1 MNLTVYQF
9 LSSESLKASLMANT
23 KNTKRR
29 RKDRKQTLRE
39 ESSKN
44 NKSRTKTIRLWELV
58 LLLLVKVKMPSNR
71 PFNNNTH
78 VLSIKLHYL
87 SQLIMLFKAT

>member
-1 MNLTVYQF
+1 
-9 LSSESLKASLMANT
+9 LKASLMANT
-23 KNTKRR
+23 RSTKRR

-39 ESSKN
+39 ESSKS

-78 VLSIKLHYL
+78 ELSIKLHYL